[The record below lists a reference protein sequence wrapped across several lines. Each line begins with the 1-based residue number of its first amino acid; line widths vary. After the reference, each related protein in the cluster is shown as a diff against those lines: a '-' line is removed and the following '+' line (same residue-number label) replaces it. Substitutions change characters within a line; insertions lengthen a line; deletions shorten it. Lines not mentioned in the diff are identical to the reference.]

1 MTAKKGGEILNDEQL
16 VALCKIGEKQA
27 FEELIRR
34 YYLPL
39 NKFFY
44 KLLKDAL
51 VCEDLSHD
59 VIIKLIENIEKYK
72 FVAGVKFSTWLFKI
86 AYNRYIDY
94 LKKSPVNRETC
105 LDEAATELPS
115 AADTH
120 DSACKN
126 MESSNLRLMLNQL
139 PGEMKTLIILRYYND
154 FSYSEIGE
162 IMGMSLVTVKWKLH
176 NSVKKLKSLLVDN
189 GGVDI

>member
-1 MTAKKGGEILNDEQL
+1 MNDEQL
-16 VALCKIGEKQA
+16 VALCKTGEKQA

-44 KLLKDAL
+44 KLLKDAA

-59 VIIKLIENIEKYK
+59 VIIKLIENIERYRS
-72 FVAGVKFSTWLFKI
+72 VTGVKFSTWLFKI

-94 LKKSPVNRETC
+94 LKKSPADRETC
-105 LDEAATELPS
+105 LDEAAMELSS

-120 DSACKN
+120 DSAWKN
-126 MESSNLRLMLNQL
+126 MRNENLRRMLDQL
-139 PGEMKTLIILRYYND
+139 PDEMKMLVILRYYSD
-154 FSYSEIGE
+154 FSYSAIGK

-189 GGVDI
+189 GGEDI